1 MAIFGVIK
9 EVFIIWQDW
18 IERGESLDYRE
29 DV

>member
-9 EVFIIWQDW
+9 TVFIIWQDW
-18 IERGESLDYRE
+18 IEKGEPLDYRE

>member
-9 EVFIIWQDW
+9 TVFIIWQDR